1 MSDAEHFERY
11 GCVRVDGF
19 IDPQTVTIVSQYLE
33 NRIRRDEWKEDI
45 EGPQASSK
53 LFYYADPLIEAL
65 LLACK
70 SGVEQVVGK
79 ELLPTYSYS
88 RVYQPGEELVPHVD
102 RPSCEVSVT
111 VNIASKGETSPIYM
125 QYASNPV
132 EEHVLRPGDA
142 VVYKGCDA
150 KHWRNKLENGQLN
163 VQFMLHYVDRNGPNA
178 AFEKDSRQAYG
189 MAYETRR
196 L

>member
-1 MSDAEHFERY
+1 MNSAEVFERN
-11 GCVRVDGF
+11 GCVRVDEF
-19 IDPQTVTIVSQYLE
+19 IDPQTVSIVSQYLE
-33 NRIRRDEWKEDI
+33 NRIRRGEWKEGD
-45 EGPQASSK
+45 EGPQAASK
-53 LFYYADPLIEAL
+53 FFYYADPLTESL

-111 VNIASKGETSPIYM
+111 VNIASKGEASPIYM
-125 QYASNPV
+125 QYASNAA

-150 KHWRNKLENGQLN
+150 EHWRKPLKDGQLN

-178 AFEKDSRQAYG
+178 ACERDTRPAYG
-189 MAYETRR
+189 MSGETRR

>member
-1 MSDAEHFERY
+1 MNSAEVFEQN

-33 NRIRRDEWKEDI
+33 NRIRRGEWVEAEDK
-45 EGPQASSK
+45 QNASK
-53 LFYYADPLIEAL
+53 LFCYADPLIEAL
-65 LLACK
+65 LLTCK
-70 SGVEQVVGK
+70 DGVEAFTGK

-111 VNIASKGETSPIYM
+111 VSVAFRGEVSPLYI
-125 QYASNPV
+125 QYGENEP
-132 EEHVLRPGDA
+132 EKHVLAPGDA
-142 VVYKGCDA
+142 VIYKGCEA
-150 KHWRNKLENGQLN
+150 KHWRHPLSDNQLV
-163 VQFMLHYVDRNGPNA
+163 VQFMLHYVDKNGPNA
-178 AFEKDSRQAYG
+178 EYIKDKRPAYG
-189 MAYETRR
+189 TSDKTRR

>member
-1 MSDAEHFERY
+1 MNSAEVFERN

-19 IDPQTVTIVSQYLE
+19 IDPQTVSVVSQYLE
-33 NRIRRDEWKEDI
+33 NRIRRGEWKARD
-45 EGPQASSK
+45 EGSQAASK
-53 LFYYADPLIEAL
+53 FFYYADPLIESL

-111 VNIASKGETSPIYM
+111 VNIASKGEASPIYM
-125 QYASNPV
+125 QYASNAA

-150 KHWRNKLENGQLN
+150 KHWRKPLKDGQLN

-178 AFEKDSRQAYG
+178 ACERDTRPAYG
-189 MAYETRR
+189 MSAKTRR